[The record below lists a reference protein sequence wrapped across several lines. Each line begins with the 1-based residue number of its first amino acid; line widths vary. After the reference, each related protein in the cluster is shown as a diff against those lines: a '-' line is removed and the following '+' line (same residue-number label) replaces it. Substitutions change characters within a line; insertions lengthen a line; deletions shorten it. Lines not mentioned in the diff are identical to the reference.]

1 MRASWVPVL
10 LLAGA
15 ASLGA
20 AHATGFGGS
29 DAPTRIPVPARV
41 FRATVED
48 VSGTVVE
55 VSRVTFDGEVH
66 VVGRVGEGQA
76 AVHFERIAELTVEPT
91 GDDGTRIV
99 YVKLRDAAPGEAERV
114 KVVVDHDV
122 PCYAEAA
129 FGNYRIDVERIRRV
143 TFHHDGAAASPTGRR

>member
-1 MRASWVPVL
+1 MPVRASWVPVL
-10 LLAGA
+10 LLTGA
-15 ASLGA
+15 ASIGA

-48 VSGTVVE
+48 VAGTIVE

-66 VVGRVGEGQA
+66 VVGKVGEGQA

-91 GDDGTRIV
+91 GDDGTRLV
-99 YVKLRDAAPGEAERV
+99 FVKLREPGPDGSDRV
-114 KVVVDHDV
+114 KVVVEHDV
-122 PCYAEAA
+122 PCYAEAS
-129 FGNYRIDVERIRRV
+129 FGNYRIDVDRIRRV
-143 TFHHDGAAASPTGRR
+143 TFHHADGAAPGG